1 MYLTRNFLF
10 LAESE
15 LALATS
21 LKQLPLCSSKFC
33 NYMMCRLT
41 AAVQVPNW
49 TGLIGWFNYLATN
62 K

>member
-15 LALATS
+15 LALATT
-21 LKQLPLCSSKFC
+21 LKQLPLCSSK
-33 NYMMCRLT
+33 LT

-49 TGLIGWFNYLATN
+49 TWIDRLV
-62 K
+62 